1 MNDSAD
7 IKRTQLAD
15 AAKALQQALRSLETS
30 VDPLLARLD
39 KLETKAKEAEG
50 FSEDRARLASELD
63 AALEARQARESEFE
77 SLSKRTRQELDL
89 TINALKQT
97 LSDSAQHGDA

>member
-7 IKRTQLAD
+7 MKRTSLAD
-15 AAKALQQALRSLETS
+15 AAKALQHALKSLETS
-30 VDPLLARLD
+30 LDPMLSRLER
-39 KLETKAKEAEG
+39 LETKAKEAEG

-77 SLSKRTRQELDL
+77 SLSKRTREELDL
-89 TINALKQT
+89 TIAALKDV
-97 LSDSAQHGDA
+97 LSSQSDAGDR